1 MDSPLRGVL
10 YFIYTIMNIIIKIE
24 TGNAAM
30 QTDQE
35 VLAVCIQWIINFFER
50 KEDIKLYD
58 INGNAVGTIK
68 EA

>member
-1 MDSPLRGVL
+1 MD
-10 YFIYTIMNIIIKIE
+10 IIIKIE

-35 VLAVCIQWIINFFER
+35 VLAVCTQWIINFFER
-50 KEDIKLYD
+50 KEDVKLYD
-58 INGNAVGTIK
+58 INGNAVGVIK